1 MWLCRGTAIDVVL
14 QLVQVAAGHGPN
26 DVEDFLFVWGRHVDV
41 VKGHLTLIDAG
52 AEEGRALEELLLVR
66 QLSTRA
72 CKQVVG
78 DHLLNPEVV
87 DVARIVKGQLFV
99 VRRVVL
105 LGRVAL
111 NLGQVQVLNLG
122 VDFVLDG
129 LGLRRLLGD
138 VQWRLVYVD
147 VLALNAAYLVV
158 SVVRVVCDVEVKKRQ
173 LLEVVLCFHEDNIR
187 VVVITIQQERIWVI
201 ELAVKH
207 GVLIAVLVLVTP
219 EDEDRVRRQIPDILV
234 DFEIRTQVLVQTN
247 VDEHDDHVGLTYG
260 CGEFLVL
267 QRFFDLHSGKIVCA
281 VDCELVHHPREE
293 DIEAVNGLELIF
305 GDQLLVIT
313 HDVKGH
319 SLRFHLI

>member
-1 MWLCRGTAIDVVL
+1 M
-14 QLVQVAAGHGPN
+14 
-26 DVEDFLFVWGRHVDV
+26 
-41 VKGHLTLIDAG
+41 
-52 AEEGRALEELLLVR
+52 
-66 QLSTRA
+66 
-72 CKQVVG
+72 
-78 DHLLNPEVV
+78 
-87 DVARIVKGQLFV
+87 
-99 VRRVVL
+99 
-105 LGRVAL
+105 
-111 NLGQVQVLNLG
+111 
-122 VDFVLDG
+122 
-129 LGLRRLLGD
+129 
-138 VQWRLVYVD
+138 
-147 VLALNAAYLVV
+147 LALNAAYLVV